1 MWSPAKNLLRSTSGS
16 WVHRRQVR
24 YKDRTT
30 AREALL
36 VEGGGRGM
44 MLVDAAVGGLVGLGV
59 GRLACVTVSWQ
70 D

>member
-1 MWSPAKNLLRSTSGS
+1 
-16 WVHRRQVR
+16 VR

-44 MLVDAAVGGLVGLGV
+44 MLVDAVEGGLGWEGWLVWL
-59 GRLACVTVSWQ
+59 TVSWQ